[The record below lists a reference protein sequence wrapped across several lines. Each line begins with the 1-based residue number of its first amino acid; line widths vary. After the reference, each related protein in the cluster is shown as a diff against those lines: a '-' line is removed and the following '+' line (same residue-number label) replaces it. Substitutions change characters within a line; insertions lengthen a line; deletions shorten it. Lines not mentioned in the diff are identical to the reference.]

1 MRVKNFMRKKFKFF
15 EIFQRA
21 KRDIYSWQKYDKILS
36 SEEAYEKKMTMI
48 DSNDDDCIIDWWSKY
63 YSSIGESEKAPGYAE
78 YFIRFKQFN
87 LES

>member
-1 MRVKNFMRKKFKFF
+1 
-15 EIFQRA
+15 
-21 KRDIYSWQKYDKILS
+21 
-36 SEEAYEKKMTMI
+36 MTMI